1 MPRKRYEPLPRVIIN
16 KIYNNII
23 IYEDMKILKIA
34 GYLYQIIKTRKK
46 QQKIAKEWS
55 DLKKSTDDA
64 RDLLRRV
71 SSRSNETVM

>member
-1 MPRKRYEPLPRVIIN
+1 MPSKRYEPLPRVIIN

>member
-1 MPRKRYEPLPRVIIN
+1 
-16 KIYNNII
+16 
-23 IYEDMKILKIA
+23 MKIVKIA

-71 SSRSNETVM
+71 SSKSNETVMYVKTQTKLYGRLKSII

>member
-1 MPRKRYEPLPRVIIN
+1 
-16 KIYNNII
+16 
-23 IYEDMKILKIA
+23 MKILEIA

-64 RDLLRRV
+64 RELLRRV